1 MTADRKWLRAAASIC
16 GFVHTLC
23 LPPPLYLSPDPAARR
38 YLYSLYWSIMTMT
51 TGKALCYR
59 CDDTTDSAQSRRAF
73 DMGD

>member
-1 MTADRKWLRAAASIC
+1 MTALNTGLTGLVNAPLHYNAI
-16 GFVHTLC
+16 LC
-23 LPPPLYLSPDPAARR
+23 R
-38 YLYSLYWSIMTMT
+38 YMNSLYWSIMTMT